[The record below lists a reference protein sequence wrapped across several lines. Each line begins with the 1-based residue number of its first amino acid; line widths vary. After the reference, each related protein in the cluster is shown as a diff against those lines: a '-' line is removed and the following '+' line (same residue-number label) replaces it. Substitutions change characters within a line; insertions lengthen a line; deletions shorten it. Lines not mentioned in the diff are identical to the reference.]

1 MIRGI
6 AVVVA
11 FVVWTVTS
19 AFAQN
24 YPTKPIRMIVPFPAG
39 GGADLWA
46 RVIGQKLSEAW
57 GQNVVVDNRAGA
69 SGIIGTE
76 LVSKAAPD
84 GDTLLLGTTGTHA
97 TNPVVFRKLPYDPI
111 RDFAPITNFVD
122 TPFMLVVHPSVVVK
136 SLQELI
142 GFAKARPGQLT
153 YASFGNGSSAHLAG
167 ELFRSMARIDILH
180 IPYKGG
186 APAVS
191 DLVGGQVSMMFNSL
205 PAVVPQVKAGRLR
218 GIAIASPQR
227 ANAAAD
233 VPTFAEAGLP
243 GVEAGSWY
251 GVFAPARTPE
261 AVVVKLHSGIAAV
274 LKLPD
279 VQQRLTAEGAV
290 AIGNSPEQFAAQ
302 IKGDIAKWG
311 KVVQESGLQTE

>member
-1 MIRGI
+1 MIRSI
-6 AVVVA
+6 AVVAA
-11 FVVWTVTS
+11 FIMGSVTG
-19 AFAQN
+19 AFAQTS
-24 YPTKPIRMIVPFPAG
+24 PAKPLRIIVPFPAG

-46 RVIGQKLSEAW
+46 RVIGQKLGEAW
-57 GQNVVVDNRAGA
+57 GQNVIVDNRAGA

-97 TNPVVFRKLPYDPI
+97 TNPVVFRKLPYDPL

>member
-6 AVVVA
+6 AVVAA
-11 FVVWTVTS
+11 FMVWPVTS
-19 AFAQN
+19 AFAQT
-24 YPTKPIRMIVPFPAG
+24 YPTKPIRIIVPFPAG

-46 RVIGQKLSEAW
+46 RVIGQKLGEAW
-57 GQNVVVDNRAGA
+57 GQNVIVDNRAGA
-69 SGIIGTE
+69 SGMIGTE
-76 LVSKAAPD
+76 LVGKAAPD

-97 TNPVVFRKLPYDPI
+97 TNPVVFRKLSYDPVK
-111 RDFAPITNFVD
+111 DFVPITNFVD

-167 ELFRSMARIDILH
+167 ELFKSMARIDVLH
-180 IPYKGG
+180 VPYKGG

-191 DLVGGQVSMMFNSL
+191 DLIGGQVSMMFNSL

-218 GIAIASPQR
+218 GIAIASLQR
-227 ANAAAD
+227 ANAAAE

-251 GVFAPARTPE
+251 GVFAPARTPA
-261 AVVVKLHSGIAAV
+261 AVVAKLHSGIAAV